1 MLYSMKIALFNG
13 FATFLGGFSRNEWV
27 FLVYFQRVV
36 DVCLFTNL
44 RRCIAIAGNVWI
56 KEILYLLVGYFSD
69 EIGIQMIEIMGRIEL
84 VVIF

>member
-1 MLYSMKIALFNG
+1 MLYSIKIALFNG

-44 RRCIAIAGNVWI
+44 HRWIAIAGNV
-56 KEILYLLVGYFSD
+56 
-69 EIGIQMIEIMGRIEL
+69 
-84 VVIF
+84 